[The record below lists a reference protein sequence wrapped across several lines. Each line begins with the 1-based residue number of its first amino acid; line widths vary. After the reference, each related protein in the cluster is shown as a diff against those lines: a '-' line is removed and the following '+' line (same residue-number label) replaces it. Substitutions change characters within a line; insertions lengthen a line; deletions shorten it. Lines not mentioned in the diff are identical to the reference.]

1 MTLKSYL
8 RMLLAAVTLSSVA
21 IGCDDSD
28 EDVTP
33 PPADENYTFT
43 IEVSPINAADA
54 TVKVKP
60 SEQQATYY
68 FNVVE
73 KQSFDAAAS
82 DDAFLQSSIEALKA
96 AATEKGKTFADYLKS
111 VISNGVA
118 LKKFDKLTPETE
130 YYAYVYGIK
139 TDGTLT
145 SKLAKEAFTTEKEG
159 VEPEGLTFEF
169 KVENITK
176 TAADVDVIPSNNED
190 TYYFDVQMVKAF
202 EGMTEEE
209 MLAAIVEDYV
219 DVEYLTSG
227 PDGYPAELFEQ
238 YAPLK
243 PGTEYYVYAVGY
255 DADKGATTKLFTHKF
270 TTQAA
275 TGEAP
280 DLQFAA
286 RAGDANNQNTST
298 KIYCSALSLAAAS
311 AKYACLPKASVDELI
326 AKGASLEDIIDA
338 NGEDLAADG
347 LAYLTKEPGLGLT
360 LGTFIPSTAYTA
372 IFKVVSAGGMSTVK
386 SADVTTTA
394 DGGETGDGPELTL
407 SFRAGDG
414 NGANTDTKGYM
425 EAYAPTA
432 TGAYYGVFLTSDVE
446 KILAQGGS
454 YDAIVTQNG
463 TDMSTKDGW
472 LDALAKNPGIGVTFG
487 GLDPGTS
494 FTCILKVMDSAGK
507 STTKYV
513 TASTDGGGEAS
524 DAYKAWLGTWTVTST
539 SSETTKAPIEFEVTF
554 NQKVANSSYVAVGW
568 TTALWRDDPAKY
580 NSYFPTAKFDAE
592 TGKCYFENA
601 QVIFDLDDEDG
612 TGEYLFNIRYAAT
625 DGKTYVNNSNQIIGL
640 IGTLDSSKNSAQMV
654 GSELQNQ
661 GGEKVGE
668 VTSMSHF
675 YWYYTGASKDKIYGT
690 NPGAAFNAGGAIDY
704 PIGPYAMVKKSSAS
718 SIASS
723 ITSVTSME
731 YLRDARVLDAGNL
744 SSILSVRMPV
754 LISTKQNFAEA
765 QVSAINSLSFEKPAA
780 NYEATISNS
789 AIIEKPLGLKKH
801 FIKK

>member
-298 KIYCSALSLAAAS
+298 KIYCSVLSLAAVS
-311 AKYACLPKASVDELI
+311 AKYACLPKATVDELI
-326 AKGASLEDIIDA
+326 ANGDSLENIVDT
-338 NGEDLAADG
+338 NGENLAAEG

-394 DGGETGDGPELTL
+394 DGGETGDGPNLTITAIPGKEGAETQTYITAMFKVTGEPAAVSGSYILAEKALVDQLVAEKGLTYEQITEAAGNEFTADNLTKLNANGIGWYFKELTPGTEHIVM
-407 SFRAGDG
+407 SKVTDAAG
-414 NGANTDTKGYM
+414 NSTFKYIVASTDPAG
-425 EAYAPTA
+425 EAT
-432 TGAYYGVFLTSDVE
+432 TVE
-446 KILAQGGS
+446 LKNLAQGEMQYWGDA
-454 YDAIVTQNG
+454 YDIAENDYANWTIYLADATVDLSTLNGAGDVLMMELNTAKSVTTEITPG
-463 TDMSTKDGW
+463 TYTVMPNRSKANFIAFSCVPGYASGTTPYGTWYITEKS
-472 LDALAKNPGIGVTFG
+472 AKNMLTSGTVVVAKSGDNYTFTINL
-487 GLDPGTS
+487 LDQATN
-494 FTCILKVMDSAGK
+494 
-507 STTKYV
+507 TTFKG
-513 TASTDGGGEAS
+513 A
-524 DAYKAWLGTWTVTST
+524 
-539 SSETTKAPIEFEVTF
+539 
-554 NQKVANSSYVAVGW
+554 
-568 TTALWRDDPAKY
+568 
-580 NSYFPTAKFDAE
+580 
-592 TGKCYFENA
+592 
-601 QVIFDLDDEDG
+601 
-612 TGEYLFNIRYAAT
+612 
-625 DGKTYVNNSNQIIGL
+625 
-640 IGTLDSSKNSAQMV
+640 
-654 GSELQNQ
+654 
-661 GGEKVGE
+661 
-668 VTSMSHF
+668 
-675 YWYYTGASKDKIYGT
+675 YTGAMNYVDATAQST
-690 NPGAAFNAGGAIDY
+690 QMRTPWANAANAPKRLASVA
-704 PIGPYAMVKKSSAS
+704 AMQNIV
-718 SIASS
+718 
-723 ITSVTSME
+723 
-731 YLRDARVLDAGNL
+731 DAE
-744 SSILSVRMPV
+744 M
-754 LISTKQNFAEA
+754 T
-765 QVSAINSLSFEKPAA
+765 AINSLSVEKKPAA
-780 NYEATISNS
+780 TYEATISNS